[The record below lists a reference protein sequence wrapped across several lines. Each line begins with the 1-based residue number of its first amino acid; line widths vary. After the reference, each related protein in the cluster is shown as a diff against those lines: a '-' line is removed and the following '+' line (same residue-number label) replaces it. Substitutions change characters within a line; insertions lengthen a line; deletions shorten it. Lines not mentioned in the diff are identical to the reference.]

1 MSSSKFLLVI
11 FGVLLLA
18 ACGSEPQGDV
28 PVIKSARAERDVADG
43 AATLRSTVQVQFDR
57 SVTLAPSK
65 VPLASHFEFSVPE
78 PFQGRPPK
86 RVLVAQASLSEGN
99 GRLIELHVDA
109 LLPEG
114 SVLKVARKAFKEGEE
129 GELTANV
136 ESEMTPSMALLA
148 SGALGVTRPDLLA
161 AQESPPLTAADRDPQ
176 AQRLALE
183 ASLQKRG
190 ADANL
195 RKATIGRFES
205 IPAEIVPSAKLRA
218 ALAGLT
224 GTFAEPAID
233 FLLTGENCTGKPAA
247 LIAFQPP
254 PGQPK
259 LVARATLNRDGRRV
273 ISLNPTTEGE
283 RLEHIMPLLV
293 HEAIHCD
300 NDDGR
305 FEEVAAT
312 AFDTYFYLNLVAG
325 DPELVNAKTPLAR
338 ELNIDAIAMVN
349 SGRRLPESVGILKS
363 PGVPRAVPNST
374 SLAAAF
380 SDIVVAAYPQVEQ
393 NDSAEEPL
401 AKKYV
406 DRLTEAAGMKP
417 GAAFNLRYLDELLGR
432 AIDPEV
438 MVAAIGAFGL
448 SPV

>member
-1 MSSSKFLLVI
+1 M
-11 FGVLLLA
+11 A
-18 ACGSEPQGDV
+18 ACGGEPQGDV
-28 PVIKSARAERDVADG
+28 PAIKSARAERDVADG
-43 AATLRSTVQVQFDR
+43 SAKLTSTVQVQFDR
-57 SVTLAPSK
+57 SVALAPSK

-78 PFQGRPPK
+78 AFQGRPPK
-86 RVLVAQASLSEGN
+86 RVLVAQASRSQGN
-99 GRLIELHVDA
+99 ARLIELHVDA
-109 LLPEG
+109 LLPQG

-129 GELTANV
+129 GDLSVAV
-136 ESEMTPSMALLA
+136 ESDMTPSTALLA
-148 SGALGVTRPDLLA
+148 STALGVTRPDLLT
-161 AQESPPLTAADRDPQ
+161 AQEPPPLTAADRDPQ
-176 AQRLALE
+176 AMRQALE
-183 ASLQKRG
+183 THLQKRG
-190 ADANL
+190 ADPNV
-195 RKATIGRFES
+195 RKAAMGRFES
-205 IPAEIVPSAKLRA
+205 IPAEIVPSAKMRA

-233 FLLTGENCTGKPAA
+233 YLLTAENCTGKPAA

-254 PGQPK
+254 PGRPT

-312 AFDTYFYLNLVAG
+312 AFDTFFYLNLVAS

-338 ELNIDAIAMVN
+338 ELNVDAIAMIN
-349 SGRRLPESVGILKS
+349 SGRRLPELVGILKS
-363 PGVPRAVPNST
+363 PGVARAVPNST
-374 SLAAAF
+374 SPAASF
-380 SDIVVAAYPQVEQ
+380 SDLVVAAYPQVEQ

-432 AIDPEV
+432 AIDPAV
-438 MVAAIGAFGL
+438 LVAAIGAFGL
-448 SPV
+448 SPL